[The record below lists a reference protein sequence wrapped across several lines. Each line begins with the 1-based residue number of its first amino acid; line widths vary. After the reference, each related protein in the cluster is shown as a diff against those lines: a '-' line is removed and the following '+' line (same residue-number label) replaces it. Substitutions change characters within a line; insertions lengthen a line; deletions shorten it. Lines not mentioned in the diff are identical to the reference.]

1 MNPTIKSPKV
11 YLIGAGPGNPD
22 LITVK
27 AVKAIAKADVVLAD
41 RLVSPEILETYVH
54 KDTELI
60 YVGKECSKN
69 ASTPQSLINNLMVD
83 YALQNKTVVRLKG
96 GDVSIFSNI
105 LDELQALKRNHIPF
119 EIIPGI
125 TAALG
130 AAAYAGM
137 PLTARGYS
145 TSVRFLTYYK
155 SEILTEGYWKE
166 LAATQDTLVFYMSKG
181 NLTDLVEKFVEL
193 NISNDKKIAVI
204 EQATTPYQKVY
215 TSSFEDFSK
224 TLGDKSFASP
234 SLVVIGKVV
243 NLHEEFSWLEN
254 AEQEGLYFKSV
265 ENGSLIPKTQNF
277 FEYAV

>member
-41 RLVSPEILETYVH
+41 RLVSPEILETYVN

-69 ASTPQSLINNLMVD
+69 ASTPQSLINTLMVD

-105 LDELQALKRNHIPF
+105 LDELQSLKENHIPF

-155 SEILTEGYWKE
+155 SEILTDEYWQD
-166 LAATQDTLVFYMSKG
+166 LANTQDTLVFYMSKG
-181 NLTDLVEKFVEL
+181 NLTGLVEKFIDL
-193 NISNDKKIAVI
+193 NVSNEKKIAVI

-224 TLGDKSFASP
+224 TLGDKAFASP

-265 ENGSLIPKTQNF
+265 ENGSLVPKTQNF

>member
-1 MNPTIKSPKV
+1 MKTNIKSPKV
-11 YLIGAGPGNPD
+11 YLIGAGPGNPE

-27 AVKAIAKADVVLAD
+27 AVKAISEADVILCD
-41 RLVSPEILETYVH
+41 RLVSPEILETYVNQNA
-54 KDTELI
+54 EVI

-69 ASTPQSLINNLMVD
+69 ASTPQSHINTLMVE
-83 YALQNKTVVRLKG
+83 YARENKTIARLKG

-105 LDELQALKRNHIPF
+105 LDELQALKQNHIPY

-130 AAAYAGM
+130 AAAFAGI

-155 SEILTEGYWKE
+155 SEILDEDYWKE
-166 LAATQDTLVFYMSKG
+166 LAITNDTLVFYMSKG
-181 NLTDLVEKFVEL
+181 NLTDLVEKL
-193 NISNDKKIAVI
+193 NQLKISEDKKIAVI

-215 TSSFEDFSK
+215 TSSFNDFNTHFGNK
-224 TLGDKSFASP
+224 VFASP
-234 SLVVIGKVV
+234 SLVIIGKIV

-254 AEQEGLYFKSV
+254 AEQEGLYFKSI
-265 ENGSLIPKTQNF
+265 ENGSLIPTPQNF

>member
-1 MNPTIKSPKV
+1 MNTTIKSPKV

-27 AVKAIAKADVVLAD
+27 AVKAIAKADIVLAD
-41 RLVSPEILETYVH
+41 RLVSPEILETYVN

-69 ASTPQSLINNLMVD
+69 ASTPQSLINTLMVD
-83 YALQNKTVVRLKG
+83 HALQNKTVVRLKG

-105 LDELQALKRNHIPF
+105 LDELQALKENHIPF

-155 SEILTEGYWKE
+155 SEILTKDYWKE

-181 NLTDLVEKFVEL
+181 NLTDLVEKFNQL
-193 NISNDKKIAVI
+193 NISSEKKIAVI

-224 TLGDKSFASP
+224 TLGNKSFASP

-265 ENGSLIPKTQNF
+265 ENGSLVPKTQNF

>member
-1 MNPTIKSPKV
+1 MNTNIKSPKV

-22 LITVK
+22 LITIK
-27 AVKAIAKADVVLAD
+27 AVKAIAKADVVLSD
-41 RLVSPEILETYVH
+41 RLVSPEILETYVN
-54 KDTELI
+54 KNTEII

-69 ASTPQSLINNLMVD
+69 ASTPQSLINTLMVD
-83 YALQNKTVVRLKG
+83 YALQNKTVIRLKG
-96 GDVSIFSNI
+96 GDVSIFSNV
-105 LDELQALKRNHIPF
+105 LDELQALKQNNIPY

-130 AAAYAGM
+130 AAAFAGM

-155 SEILTEGYWKE
+155 SEILTDEYWKE
-166 LAATQDTLVFYMSKG
+166 LAITNDTLVFYMSKG
-181 NLTDLVEKFVEL
+181 NLTELVEKFTTL
-193 NISNDKKIAVI
+193 NVSKEKKIAVI
-204 EQATTPYQKVY
+204 EQATTPFQKVY
-215 TSSFEDFSK
+215 TASFDDFGK
-224 TLGDKSFASP
+224 TLGDKNFASP
-234 SLVVIGKVV
+234 SLVIIGKVV

>member
-1 MNPTIKSPKV
+1 MKTNIKSPKV
-11 YLIGAGPGNPD
+11 YLIGAGPGNPE

-27 AVKAIAKADVVLAD
+27 AVKAISEADVILCD
-41 RLVSPEILETYVH
+41 RLVSPEILETYVNEN
-54 KDTELI
+54 TEVI

-69 ASTPQSLINNLMVD
+69 ASTPQSHINTLMVE
-83 YALQNKTVVRLKG
+83 YARQNKTIARLKG

-105 LDELQALKRNHIPF
+105 LDELQALKQNHIPY

-130 AAAYAGM
+130 AAAFAGM

-155 SEILTEGYWKE
+155 SEILDEDYWKE
-166 LAATQDTLVFYMSKG
+166 LAATDDTLVFYMSKG
-181 NLTDLVEKFVEL
+181 NLTGLVEKL
-193 NISNDKKIAVI
+193 NQLKISDDKKIAVI

-215 TSSFEDFSK
+215 TSSFNDFDANFGSK
-224 TLGDKSFASP
+224 IFASP
-234 SLVVIGKVV
+234 SLVIIGKIVS
-243 NLHEEFSWLEN
+243 LHEEFSWLEN
-254 AEQEGLYFKSV
+254 AEQEGLYFKSI
-265 ENGSLIPKTQNF
+265 ENGSLIPTPQNF

>member
-1 MNPTIKSPKV
+1 MKTNIKSPKV
-11 YLIGAGPGNPD
+11 YLIGAGPGNPE

-27 AVKAIAKADVVLAD
+27 AVKAISEADVILCD
-41 RLVSPEILETYVH
+41 RLVSPEILETYVNQNA
-54 KDTELI
+54 EVI

-69 ASTPQSLINNLMVD
+69 ASTPQSHINTLMVE
-83 YALQNKTVVRLKG
+83 YARQNKTIARLKG

-105 LDELQALKRNHIPF
+105 LDELQALKQNHIPY

-130 AAAYAGM
+130 AAAFAGM

-155 SEILTEGYWKE
+155 SEILDEDYWKE
-166 LAATQDTLVFYMSKG
+166 LAITNDTLVFYMSKG
-181 NLTDLVEKFVEL
+181 NLTDLVEKL
-193 NISNDKKIAVI
+193 NQLKISEDKKIAVI

-215 TSSFEDFSK
+215 TSSFNDFNTHFGNK
-224 TLGDKSFASP
+224 VFASP
-234 SLVVIGKVV
+234 SLVIIGKIV

-254 AEQEGLYFKSV
+254 AEQEGLYFKSI
-265 ENGSLIPKTQNF
+265 ENGSLIPTPQNF

>member
-41 RLVSPEILETYVH
+41 RLVSPEILETYVN

-60 YVGKECSKN
+60 YVGKECSKD

>member
-1 MNPTIKSPKV
+1 MKTNIKSPKV
-11 YLIGAGPGNPD
+11 YLIGAGPGNPE

-27 AVKAIAKADVVLAD
+27 AVKAISEADVILCD
-41 RLVSPEILETYVH
+41 RLVSPEILETYANDH
-54 KDTELI
+54 TEVI

-69 ASTPQSLINNLMVD
+69 ASTPQSHINTLMVE
-83 YALQNKTVVRLKG
+83 YARQNKTIVRLKG

-105 LDELQALKRNHIPF
+105 LDELQALKRNHIPY

-130 AAAYAGM
+130 AAAFAAM

-155 SEILTEGYWKE
+155 SEILDEDYWKE
-166 LAATQDTLVFYMSKG
+166 LAATGDTLVFYMSKG
-181 NLTDLVEKFVEL
+181 NLTALVEKFNEL
-193 NISNDKKIAVI
+193 GISGDKKIAVI

-215 TSSFEDFSK
+215 TASFDDFN
-224 TLGDKSFASP
+224 TRLGNKNFASP
-234 SLVVIGKVV
+234 SLVVIGRVV

-265 ENGSLIPKTQNF
+265 ENGSLIPTTQNF

>member
-27 AVKAIAKADVVLAD
+27 AVKAIAKADIVLAD
-41 RLVSPEILETYVH
+41 RLVSPEILETYVN

>member
-1 MNPTIKSPKV
+1 
-11 YLIGAGPGNPD
+11 
-22 LITVK
+22 
-27 AVKAIAKADVVLAD
+27 
-41 RLVSPEILETYVH
+41 
-54 KDTELI
+54 
-60 YVGKECSKN
+60 
-69 ASTPQSLINNLMVD
+69 
-83 YALQNKTVVRLKG
+83 
-96 GDVSIFSNI
+96 
-105 LDELQALKRNHIPF
+105 
-119 EIIPGI
+119 
-125 TAALG
+125 
-130 AAAYAGM
+130 
-137 PLTARGYS
+137 
-145 TSVRFLTYYK
+145 
-155 SEILTEGYWKE
+155 
-166 LAATQDTLVFYMSKG
+166 MSKG

>member
-41 RLVSPEILETYVH
+41 RLVSPEILETYVN

-69 ASTPQSLINNLMVD
+69 ASTPQSLINTLMVD

-105 LDELQALKRNHIPF
+105 LDELQSLKENHIPF

-155 SEILTEGYWKE
+155 SEILTDEYWLD
-166 LAATQDTLVFYMSKG
+166 LANTQDTLVFYMSKG
-181 NLTDLVEKFVEL
+181 NLTGLVEKFIDL
-193 NISNDKKIAVI
+193 NVSNEKKIAVI

-224 TLGDKSFASP
+224 TLGDKAFASP

-265 ENGSLIPKTQNF
+265 ENGSLVPKTQNF